1 MTTSNDMSGAE
12 ATPVGVTIAFKHHR
26 QANSET
32 STKPHS
38 NHKKTSKRRSS
49 SSLQQLGRERR
60 KSVTLKRKIG
70 TITKPVSSWTVFLE
84 GASLYAASLF
94 LPALIGALYQAYC
107 GQWSFRNTLI
117 YESVMSVL
125 CPLEGDN
132 NIAPAYLWSSWI
144 CNSEPLNETNAP
156 SILEADIRI
165 LSSRSSMHDDIW
177 KVAMC
182 AAGLALVRMLIVHMT
197 VMPLQS
203 SNQLLAMVRCKSI
216 HLLSSDYS
224 QTPVATPVKERKN
237 LAVDDSALASLQM
250 PPLGLGN
257 NMASGNAYDSDQDDG
272 DLGLQF
278 DESERDNGDALFYRS
293 QYRREGNILDST
305 PGIKNQTDEEGYSS
319 PIEQEFASQLNNRL
333 YSGPRYAT
341 ALFRL
346 LYCTVS
352 SVLALLYFRD
362 ADFWPWYVGG
372 SGSTAHCWDLSGGL
386 IVSGMDA
393 DFDQRNT
400 LLKRYFLWQ
409 ASYHWHSGAF
419 HVLSLF
425 ALLISP
431 ENRSALKQRHQ
442 FFDDLRTNTKAYARS
457 LAIHVLTLII
467 ITLAYV
473 FSSLR
478 RLAAIGMFAF
488 DVSSWFL
495 HLLQVCINAPAD
507 SVLLRYLPSTKH
519 IHAYVV
525 VPIFFATRL
534 GIWPAL
540 AYSVL
545 GPESKHWLQ
554 QLEKT
559 LWPGS
564 AFLLKTLLTIWH
576 GLVFVMSVVYAGR
589 LIHLSHVKRDTST
602 ASAGSG
608 QASE

>member
-1 MTTSNDMSGAE
+1 MTSSGDLSGTE
-12 ATPVGVTIAFKHHR
+12 VTTPVGVTIAFRNHR
-26 QANSET
+26 QANLEESPA
-32 STKPHS
+32 KPRS
-38 NHKKTSKRRSS
+38 SHKKTSKRR

-84 GASLYAASLF
+84 GASLYVASLF
-94 LPALIGALYQAYC
+94 LPALLGALYQAYR
-107 GQWSFRNTLI
+107 GQWSFRNTQI
-117 YESVMSVL
+117 YEYLLELL
-125 CPLEGDN
+125 CPLDADN
-132 NIAPAYLWSSWI
+132 ESTSKYLWSHWI
-144 CNSEPLNETNAP
+144 CKLELPREASAQ
-156 SILEADIRI
+156 SILEADIRL
-165 LSSRSSMHDDIW
+165 LSSRSSMYDDIW
-177 KVAMC
+177 KVTFY
-182 AAGLALVRMLIVHMT
+182 AAGLALVRMLIVHLL

-203 SNQLLAMVRCKSI
+203 THQLLAMVRCKSI

-224 QTPVATPVKERKN
+224 QTPVATPVKQKQN
-237 LAVDDSALASLQM
+237 LVVDNAALASIQV
-250 PPLGLGN
+250 PPLELPN
-257 NMASGNAYDSDQDDG
+257 NMASGNAYYFDHDESA
-272 DLGLQF
+272 LGLQF
-278 DESERDNGDALFYRS
+278 DESERGIGGTLFGSSPYR
-293 QYRREGNILDST
+293 QEDERILEAT
-305 PGIKNQTDEEGYSS
+305 PGLTNQTDEEGYNS
-319 PIEQEFASQLNNRL
+319 PDEPDNQLQPNNRL

-341 ALFRL
+341 AVFRL
-346 LYCTVS
+346 LYCTVT
-352 SVLALLYFRD
+352 SVLALVYFRD

-372 SGSTAHCWDLSGGL
+372 SGSTARCWDLSGGL

-400 LLKRYFLWQ
+400 LLKQYFLWQ

-419 HVLSLF
+419 HVLSLL

-431 ENRSALKQRHQ
+431 ANKNAFRERHQ
-442 FFDDLRTNTKAYARS
+442 FFDDLRSNTKAYARS
-457 LAIHVLTLII
+457 LAIHILTLII
-467 ITLAYV
+467 IALAYV

-495 HLLQVCINAPAD
+495 HLLQVCINAPPN
-507 SVLLRYLPSTKH
+507 SLLQRYLPSTRF

-525 VPIFFATRL
+525 VPVFFAARL

-564 AFLLKTLLTIWH
+564 AFLLKTLLSIWH
-576 GLVFVMSVVYAGR
+576 GLVFLMSVIYARR
-589 LIHLSHVKRDTST
+589 LIHLSHVKRGVAT
-602 ASAGSG
+602 SAGF
-608 QASE
+608 

>member
-1 MTTSNDMSGAE
+1 MTSSDDTSETE
-12 ATPVGVTIAFKHHR
+12 ATTPVGVTIAFRHHR
-26 QANSET
+26 QANAEESPA
-32 STKPHS
+32 KPRS
-38 NHKKTSKRRSS
+38 IHKKPRR
-49 SSLQQLGRERR
+49 SSLQQLGKERR

-94 LPALIGALYQAYC
+94 LPALLGALYQAYR
-107 GQWSFRNTLI
+107 GQWSFRNTQI
-117 YESVMSVL
+117 YEYLFELL
-125 CPLEGDN
+125 CPLDADN
-132 NIAPAYLWSSWI
+132 ESTLKYLWSNWI
-144 CNSEPLNETNAP
+144 CKLELPRETSTQ
-156 SILEADIRI
+156 SILEADIRM
-165 LSSRSSMHDDIW
+165 LSSRSSMYDDIW
-177 KVAMC
+177 KVTVC
-182 AAGLALVRMLIVHMT
+182 AAGLALVRMLIVHLL

-203 SNQLLAMVRCKSI
+203 THQLLAMVRCKSI

-224 QTPVATPVKERKN
+224 QTPVATPVKEKQN
-237 LAVDDSALASLQM
+237 LVVDNSALASIQV
-250 PPLGLGN
+250 PSLGLTN
-257 NMASGNAYDSDQDDG
+257 NMASGNAYDIDQDESA
-272 DLGLQF
+272 LGLQF
-278 DESERDNGDALFYRS
+278 DESERETGDTLFRSPYR
-293 QYRREGNILDST
+293 QEDEKIFEAA
-305 PGIKNQTDEEGYSS
+305 PGLTNQTDEEGYSS
-319 PIEQEFASQLNNRL
+319 PDEQETLLQPNNRL

-341 ALFRL
+341 AVFRL
-346 LYCTVS
+346 LYCTVT
-352 SVLALLYFRD
+352 SVLALVYFRD

-372 SGSTAHCWDLSGGL
+372 SGSTARCWDLSGGL

-400 LLKRYFLWQ
+400 LLKQYFLWQ

-419 HVLSLF
+419 HVLSLL

-431 ENRSALKQRHQ
+431 ANRSALTERHQ
-442 FFDDLRTNTKAYARS
+442 FFDDLRSNTKAYARS

-467 ITLAYV
+467 IALAYV

-495 HLLQVCINAPAD
+495 HLLQVCINAPPD
-507 SVLLRYLPSTKH
+507 SLLQRYLPSTKF

-525 VPIFFATRL
+525 VPIFFAARL

-564 AFLLKTLLTIWH
+564 AFLLKTLLSIWH
-576 GLVFVMSVVYAGR
+576 GLVFLMSVIYAGR
-589 LIHLSHVKRDTST
+589 LIHLSHVKRGGATS
-602 ASAGSG
+602 SAGI
-608 QASE
+608 